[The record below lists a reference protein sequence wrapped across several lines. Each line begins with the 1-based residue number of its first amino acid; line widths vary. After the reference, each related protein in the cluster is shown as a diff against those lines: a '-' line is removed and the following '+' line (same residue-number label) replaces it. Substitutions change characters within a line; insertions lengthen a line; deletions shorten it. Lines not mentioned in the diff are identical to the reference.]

1 MPRVKP
7 QISMDDKFIED
18 PELEKLLE
26 ERQGAK
32 GAASVANK
40 EYRGLDE
47 QAQARV
53 MALDLTETVRCG
65 RFLLSKKTISPKE
78 VSFETAE
85 STRARIQLAEA
96 EE

>member
-1 MPRVKP
+1 MPRVRP

-26 ERQGAK
+26 ERQVAK
-32 GAASVANK
+32 EATSVANK

-47 QAQARV
+47 KAQAKV
-53 MALDLTETVRCG
+53 LALDLTETVRCG
-65 RFLLSKKTISPKE
+65 RFLLSKKVIEPKE

-85 STRARIQLAEA
+85 SVRARIQLAEA
-96 EE
+96 E